1 MNTKDNLD
9 RILST
14 DHNTRLTKVSNQ
26 KVPMKIVLQ
35 NVQLTNMSTGYD
47 TSGSPLQEAYS
58 FLARDIY
65 FTLADE
71 STNPLANINVDP
83 ATQPTGSDSG
93 TSNTPNTEVS
103 GGGAGRVT
111 YR

>member
-35 NVQLTNMSTGYD
+35 NVQLTSMSTGYD
-47 TSGSPLQEAYS
+47 TSGVPLQEAYQ
-58 FLARDIY
+58 FMARDIY

-71 STNPLANINVDP
+71 STNPLANINMDP
-83 ATQPTGSDSG
+83 ATQPAGSGSG
-93 TSNTPNTEVS
+93 TGATPNTQTS
-103 GGGAGRVT
+103 GGGAGRT
-111 YR
+111 TSN